1 MKEKLLELAKSEGL
15 LIAEEASEETL
26 KKLGS
31 FAIKLLEALVKE
43 TENVVDDVAFAAVK
57 PTLEEM
63 IKKIDV
69 KF

>member
-1 MKEKLLELAKSEGL
+1 MKEKLLELAKEEGL

-31 FAIKLLEALVKE
+31 FALKLLEALVKE
-43 TENVVDDVAFAAVK
+43 TENAVDDVAFAAAK